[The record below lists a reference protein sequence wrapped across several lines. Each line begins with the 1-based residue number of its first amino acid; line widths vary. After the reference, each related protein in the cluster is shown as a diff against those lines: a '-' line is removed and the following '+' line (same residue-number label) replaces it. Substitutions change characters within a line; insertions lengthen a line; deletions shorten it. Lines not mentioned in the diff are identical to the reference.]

1 MTPRAPGTPHWL
13 IAGASVRALAESATA
28 AGITVTAVD
37 AYGDLDL
44 RACATSVIVPAQDG
58 APAAATV
65 AATVGPPDGDAHL
78 AAVYTAGF
86 ENHPRAVAAFALGRT
101 LLGNTPAVLAH
112 VRDPFALARA
122 LAGRAPAVR
131 ASAPPPG
138 DVRRWLLKPRASGG
152 GHGIAAWHP
161 GARVPRRAIL
171 QQRVRGWPGS
181 IVFAA
186 DGAAVW
192 TLGLTRQLIGDAAF
206 GAHGFRYCG
215 TLLLDA
221 RSEPSV
227 TADALALAT
236 TVTRTF
242 GLVGVNGVDF
252 IATDG
257 RAVPIEVNPRYTAA
271 MELVE
276 RAHAVSIATV
286 HASSARRR
294 LPAGDQ
300 PVERPPRRV
309 FGKAIVYAR
318 RAVTAGDTT
327 AWLADETVRDI
338 PMPGTR
344 IARGRPI
351 CTVFAEARDPA
362 TCHARLVERAARIYA
377 SLAPARRAA

>member
-1 MTPRAPGTPHWL
+1 VTPRRPHWL
-13 IAGASVRALAESATA
+13 IAGASARALAESATA

-44 RACATSVIVPAQDG
+44 RACATSVVVPPREG
-58 APAAATV
+58 AVAAAAAAAATV
-65 AATVGPPDGDAHL
+65 GSREIGAADC
-78 AAVYTAGF
+78 AVYTSGF
-86 ENHPRAVAAFALGRT
+86 ENHPRAVAALAHGRT
-101 LLGNTPAVLAH
+101 LLGNAPTTLAH
-112 VRDPFALARA
+112 VRDPFVLARA

-138 DVRRWLLKPRASGG
+138 DDRRWLLKPRASGG

-161 GARVPRRAIL
+161 GVTVPRRAIL

-186 DGAAVW
+186 DGEAIW
-192 TLGLTRQLIGDAAF
+192 TLGVTRQLIGDAAF

-221 RSEPSV
+221 TAERSI
-227 TADALALAT
+227 TTDAIALAT
-236 TVTRTF
+236 AVTRSF

-252 IATDG
+252 VADDG
-257 RAVPIEVNPRYTAA
+257 SAVPIEVNPRYTAA

-276 RAHAVSIATV
+276 RAHATSIAAV
-286 HASSARRR
+286 HASSARRQ
-294 LPAGDQ
+294 LPGGD
-300 PVERPPRRV
+300 PPIARRPRRIL
-309 FGKAIVYAR
+309 GKAIVYAR

-327 AWLADETVRDI
+327 AWLADDTVRDI

-362 TCHARLVERAARIYA
+362 TCHARLVQRAARIYA
-377 SLAPARRAA
+377 ALAPARRAA